1 MNAPG
6 RSGEG
11 EGRAAWERHTLR
23 PFLERHPERRERF
36 RTPSGLEV
44 RPLYTPA
51 DVEAP
56 YGESLGYPGEPPFT
70 RGIYPTMYRGR
81 LWTMRQYAGFGT
93 AEQTN
98 QRFRYLL
105 DSGQTGLS
113 VAFDLPTQMGYDSDH
128 AMAAGEVGRVGV
140 AIDTLDDMERLFRG
154 IPLGRVSTSMTINA
168 TAAILLAMY
177 VAVGEDQGVDR
188 SALRGTVQN
197 DILKEFVARGTYI
210 YPVEPS
216 LRLVTDVFDF
226 CSRELPSWNSISI
239 SGYHMREAGSTAAQ
253 ELAFTLADALEY
265 VDRALARGLDLE
277 AFAPRLS
284 FFFASHNNL
293 FEEVAKF
300 RAARRLWARL
310 MHERYGASEESRRL
324 RFHTQTAGSTLTAQQ
339 PRNNIVRVAVQA
351 LAATLGGTQSLH
363 TNSFDEAL
371 ALPSAEAARLAL
383 RTQQVLAAES
393 GVADT
398 VDPLAGS
405 YYVEALTDRIEA
417 EARAYLET
425 IEEAG
430 GAARSVAFMQE
441 EIHRA
446 AYRFQ
451 RDLEAGEEEVVGV
464 NLHRDEQEP
473 DPEIELPD
481 FEGLAREQRE
491 RLADVRS
498 RRDEQPVREA
508 LETLGRL
515 ARSDGELVG
524 PILTAVR
531 RRATLG
537 EISDVLREA
546 WGEYRGS

>member
-1 MNAPG
+1 
-6 RSGEG
+6 
-11 EGRAAWERHTLR
+11 
-23 PFLERHPERRERF
+23 
-36 RTPSGLEV
+36 
-44 RPLYTPA
+44 
-51 DVEAP
+51 
-56 YGESLGYPGEPPFT
+56 
-70 RGIYPTMYRGR
+70 
-81 LWTMRQYAGFGT
+81 
-93 AEQTN
+93 
-98 QRFRYLL
+98 
-105 DSGQTGLS
+105 
-113 VAFDLPTQMGYDSDH
+113 
-128 AMAAGEVGRVGV
+128 V
-140 AIDTLDDMERLFRG
+140 AIDTLDDMERLFRD

-177 VAVGEDQGVDR
+177 VVVGEEQGVER
-188 SALRGTVQN
+188 GALRGTVQN

-265 VDRALARGLDLE
+265 VDRALARGLELE
-277 AFAPRLS
+277 SFAPRLS
-284 FFFASHNNL
+284 FFFAAHNNL

-310 MHERYGASEESRRL
+310 MDERYGASEESRRL

-371 ALPSAEAARLAL
+371 ALPSAEAALLAL
-383 RTQQVLAAES
+383 RTQQVLASES

-398 VDPLAGS
+398 VDPMAGS
-405 YYVEALTDRIEA
+405 YLVEALTDRIEA
-417 EARAYLET
+417 EAEAYLET

-430 GAARSVAFMQE
+430 GAARAVTFMQE

-464 NLHRDEQEP
+464 NVHRDESEP
-473 DPEIELPD
+473 EPEIELPD
-481 FEGLAREQRE
+481 FAGLAAGQRR
-491 RLADVRS
+491 RLEEVRA
-498 RRDEQPVREA
+498 RRDDGPVREA
-508 LETLGRL
+508 LEALGRS
-515 ARSDGELVG
+515 ARGDSELVS
-524 PILTAVR
+524 PILVAVR